1 MRKKVAIAVTGLFLL
16 NTLYMFPSAQAAS
29 KKFALSSPIAKEKGM
44 LPAEYTCDGVSATPE
59 LRWSNPPK
67 GSKSFALLM
76 SHIPPT
82 GSGAP
87 ETPHWYWIVWDI
99 PANAKSLPKNS
110 TSIGKTGGNSV
121 NRDIGYAPPCSK
133 GPGEKL
139 YTYTIYALSK
149 SANLGEVSSASVSRE
164 ILLNAISKITLGKAT
179 FNLTYTRP
187 EGATDGPPP
196 PPSK

>member
-1 MRKKVAIAVTGLFLL
+1 MRKRVAIAFTAVFILNSLF
-16 NTLYMFPSAQAAS
+16 TISSVQAAS
-29 KKFALSSPIAKEKGM
+29 KKFQLTSPVVKEKGM
-44 LPAEYTCDGVSATPE
+44 LAAEYTCDGVSATPE

-67 GSKSFALLM
+67 GSKSFALLI

-82 GSGAP
+82 GPGGA

-99 PANAKSLPKNS
+99 PATSKSLPKNN
-110 TSIGKTGGNSV
+110 TSIGKMGGNSV

-139 YTYTIYALSK
+139 YTYTLYVLSK
-149 SANLGEVSSASVSRE
+149 SANLGDVSSASVTRE
-164 ILLNAISKITLGKAT
+164 TLLKAISKITLGKAVL
-179 FNLTYTRP
+179 NVKYTRP

-196 PPSK
+196 PQ

>member
-1 MRKKVAIAVTGLFLL
+1 MRKKVTFALTALFVL
-16 NTLYMFPSAQAAS
+16 NSSFTIPSVQAAS
-29 KKFALSSPIAKEKGM
+29 KKFTLTSPVVKEKGM
-44 LPAEYTCDGVSATPE
+44 LPAEYTCDGARATPE

-82 GSGAP
+82 GPGAP

-99 PANAKSLPKNS
+99 PANSKSLPKNS
-110 TSIGKTGGNSV
+110 ASIGKLGGNSV

-164 ILLNAISKITLGKAT
+164 ILLNGISKITLGKAT
-179 FNLTYTRP
+179 LNVNYTRP
-187 EGATDGPPP
+187 EGASDAPPP
-196 PPSK
+196 PPQ